1 MLQKKPSP
9 FLLGPAR
16 KKLEEL
22 YARRRAIDELIRTL
36 EQYDRHRVRTSEIDK
51 RKLA

>member
-16 KKLEEL
+16 RKLQL
-22 YARRRAIDELIRTL
+22 LNARRRAIDDLIRSL
-36 EQYDRHRVRTSEIDK
+36 EQYDRYRVRTSEIDK
-51 RKLA
+51 RKSA